1 MKKSYGVAGTGVAY
15 RLVGTLQMLLL
26 LCSACARATELSD
39 TQARAFFNDQGCNAC
54 HGVNETRLGPSF
66 EVIAR
71 RYTNIAPEGIE
82 RLALKIRLGGAGAWG
97 TVPMISY
104 PGLSDED
111 TRRITRWILRL
122 NASDS
127 Q

>member
-1 MKKSYGVAGTGVAY
+1 MKRRNGVGVTACAQGAVCALGLFLGVA
-15 RLVGTLQMLLL
+15 
-26 LCSACARATELSD
+26 SASVFATELSD
-39 TQARAFFNDQGCNAC
+39 SQAGALFNDRGCNAC
-54 HGVNETRLGPSF
+54 HGVNEIRLGPSF
-66 EVIAR
+66 QIIAQ
-71 RYTNIAPEGIE
+71 RYAGATPEAVE

-111 TRRITRWILRL
+111 ARRITRWILRL
-122 NASDS
+122 NASVS